1 MALVILCGVVAF
13 LFLVLWNI
21 RDRRTEKALAQ
32 LRGAQD
38 VTSFAAMFS
47 TDAEPPVAR
56 NLYPRLE
63 QQTATRNLPLARED
77 KLFSPPYGG
86 SILSEEATAHCLCF
100 LEEDLFDAV
109 LAVLRKLGCDA
120 PQTVVADELDGVET
134 VGQLITA
141 LARMTAQPVNR

>member
-47 TDAEPPVAR
+47 TDAER
-56 NLYPRLE
+56 
-63 QQTATRNLPLARED
+63 PLRGTYI
-77 KLFSPPYGG
+77 LG
-86 SILSEEATAHCLCF
+86 SNNRPQRGIF
-100 LEEDLFDAV
+100 L
-109 LAVLRKLGCDA
+109 
-120 PQTVVADELDGVET
+120 
-134 VGQLITA
+134 
-141 LARMTAQPVNR
+141 